1 MTHRLLS
8 HGMSSLDFHFEFPV
22 PLFAVFLQE
31 LEERGF
37 VKLIDRGCIRNERL
51 LQVPGLQRP
60 ACAPDPGVN
69 VLFVGALLRLEL
81 QAVSQGGHCVL
92 YRFEHVCE
100 LSPEISHLFHM
111 PLHCSNW
118 VMH

>member
-51 LQVPGLQRP
+51 LQVLGLQRP